1 MAWWSHFSVQ
11 NTKSLNLFNSNL
23 EPFFFTIVIDHI
35 ITPSP
40 FCFLHQ
46 SGGWS
51 VCEPLC
57 CEGLPSASSLFALS
71 FFFLL
76 PQPLFPCCL
85 GSLFF
90 SVVLLFCD
98 WTLEGETT
106 KENLPTGRKQE
117 SPFSASVLSGAF
129 RAVSSFVV
137 VILDW
142 GTPHPLSTVWQQGC
156 CSFKR
161 NCIFLP
167 RVTSLWGSVWLCM
180 EVAQGFVS

>member
-1 MAWWSHFSVQ
+1 MARWSHFSVQ

-23 EPFFFTIVIDHI
+23 EPFFDHCNRPHNNSLSLLLPASI
-35 ITPSP
+35 WWLECVRASLLWRSP
-40 FCFLHQ
+40 QCQLF
-46 SGGWS
+46 
-51 VCEPLC
+51 VC
-57 CEGLPSASSLFALS
+57 SLL
-71 FFFLL
+71 FFLL

-106 KENLPTGRKQE
+106 KENLPPGRKQK

-129 RAVSSFVV
+129 CAVSSFVV

-142 GTPHPLSTVWQQGC
+142 GTLHPLSTVWQQGC

-167 RVTSLWGSVWLCM
+167 RVTSLWGSVWLCI